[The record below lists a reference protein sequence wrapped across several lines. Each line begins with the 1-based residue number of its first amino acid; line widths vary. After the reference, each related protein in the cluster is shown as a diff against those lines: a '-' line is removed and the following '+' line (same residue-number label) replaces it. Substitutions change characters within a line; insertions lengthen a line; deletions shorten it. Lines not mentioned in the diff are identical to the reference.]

1 MKDGKRDGE
10 EKIKER
16 DFWVTSGKVKS
27 KVSPEERMRGM
38 DGGIGR
44 RERTLGRAR

>member
-1 MKDGKRDGE
+1 MGVE
-10 EKIKER
+10 EKIKKGG
-16 DFWVTSGKVKS
+16 FLLSGKVKS